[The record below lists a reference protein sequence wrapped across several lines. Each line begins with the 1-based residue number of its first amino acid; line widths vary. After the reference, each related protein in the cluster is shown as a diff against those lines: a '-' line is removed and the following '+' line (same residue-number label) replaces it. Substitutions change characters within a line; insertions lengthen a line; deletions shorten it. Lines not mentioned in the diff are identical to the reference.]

1 MCLANKII
9 DRTLT
14 RLFDHLKTIGPCVL
28 LMDEVSGILQSP
40 NRGAASADLLIQM
53 QEHIKMLWSQ
63 LMVSEAP
70 VFIIGTTNSPWK
82 IEMK

>member
-1 MCLANKII
+1 
-9 DRTLT
+9 
-14 RLFDHLKTIGPCVL
+14 
-28 LMDEVSGILQSP
+28 MDEVSGILQSP

-82 IEMK
+82 IEMKEFRRRFGFVKYVGLPNDSTRQDLW